1 MEISDVRRRVL
12 ETIDRARRGAA
23 ERRTGA
29 DEASQHYAVFLDRV
43 AVPLFRQV
51 AMALKAESYSFTVFT
66 PGGSVRLMS
75 DKGADDYIEIY
86 LDSTGDRPAVVGHSS
101 RSRGRRVIEKEH
113 PIGEGPVDQLG
124 EEDVL
129 QFLMRELEPLVE
141 R

>member
-1 MEISDVRRRVL
+1 MEIADVRRRVL
-12 ETIDRARRGAA
+12 ETITRARRAA
-23 ERRTGA
+23 ADRRARG
-29 DEASQHYAVFLDRV
+29 DEASRHYTRFLDRV

-51 AMALKAESYSFTVFT
+51 AMALKAEKYAFTVFT
-66 PGGSVRLMS
+66 PSGSMRLMS

-86 LDSTGDRPAVVGHSS
+86 LDTTGDRPAVVGHSS
-101 RSRGRRVIEKEH
+101 RSRGGRVIETEH
-113 PIGEGPVDQLG
+113 PIAEGPVDQLG